1 MEEVEINAR
10 GMRFNGLDLAAD
22 PIALR
27 DTIVRM
33 NAVMNQLID
42 DEVGVDDG
50 SFLPTGTT
58 HPWEVE
64 RWDA

>member
-1 MEEVEINAR
+1 
-10 GMRFNGLDLAAD
+10 
-22 PIALR
+22 
-27 DTIVRM
+27 M
-33 NAVMNQLID
+33 NSLLNRLVD

-50 SFLPTGTT
+50 SFLPTGTD